1 MKVIY
6 WTTFGELRS
15 VTIDESGTANIAYH
29 SQYDL
34 KDLLARG
41 YVEISERSARA
52 MYLPV

>member
-1 MKVIY
+1 MKLIY
-6 WTTFGELRS
+6 WTPFGELRS
-15 VTIDESGTANIAYH
+15 VTFDDNGTSNIAYH
-29 SQYDL
+29 SHFDL